1 VPAKYAA
8 NAAVSCGIAVNCE
21 SRTSV
26 VRENLLSLGLRCLIQ
41 LLLLI
46 AAVLSGVILLA
57 RLGGMT
63 LAMQYGQSALNGNA
77 TFYFVVDV
85 QRGLRLRQDQP
96 LDTTLSAN
104 RETASDG
111 RRVVSAQRGGNIDL
125 FVVGS
130 NGAWQPL
137 THFSDFS
144 PARTERDSRRANLY
158 PAWSPDGQ
166 WIAFVSADVNG
177 RLDLYAVRPGSVD
190 LRQLGE
196 HIRVVTPFPPR
207 WIVIPATFPGDF
219 LGSAV
224 IALCGWWII
233 SRFFSTPAAS
243 SRA

>member
-1 VPAKYAA
+1 M
-8 NAAVSCGIAVNCE
+8 
-21 SRTSV
+21 
-26 VRENLLSLGLRCLIQ
+26 GLRWVVQ
-41 LLLLI
+41 LFLLI
-46 AAVLSGVILLA
+46 AALSSGVIWLA

-63 LAMQYGQSALNGNA
+63 LAMQYGQASLNGNA
-77 TFYFVVDV
+77 TIYFLVDV

-104 RETASDG
+104 RETAFDG

-125 FVVGS
+125 FVIASDGV
-130 NGAWQPL
+130 WQPL

-144 PARTERDSRRANLY
+144 PARTERDARRANLY

-207 WIVIPATFPGDF
+207 WVTFDTELSAAWLILIAADLLF
-219 LGSAV
+219 LIG
-224 IALCGWWII
+224 LLKGYNR
-233 SRFFSTPAAS
+233 SRSYS
-243 SRA
+243 G

>member
-1 VPAKYAA
+1 MLALMLR
-8 NAAVSCGIAVNCE
+8 S
-21 SRTSV
+21 
-26 VRENLLSLGLRCLIQ
+26 LLQ

-46 AAVLSGVILLA
+46 VMALSSVILLA

-63 LAMQYGQSALNGNA
+63 LAMQFGQAPLNNS
-77 TFYFVVDV
+77 TIFYFVVDV
-85 QRGLRLRQDQP
+85 QRGLRLPQDQP
-96 LDTTLSAN
+96 LDTTISVN
-104 RETASDG
+104 RETAADG
-111 RRVVSAQRGGNIDL
+111 RRVLSAQRGGNIDL

-130 NGAWQPL
+130 DGVWQAI

-144 PARTERDSRRANLY
+144 PARTERDARRANLY
-158 PAWSPDGQ
+158 PSWSPDGQ

-177 RLDLYAVRPGSVD
+177 RLDLYAVRPGSTD

-207 WIVIPATFPGDF
+207 WIVIPASFPGDF
-219 LGSAV
+219 LASAV
-224 IALCGWWII
+224 IALLSLGII